1 MISGFS
7 RFGTTTS
14 LDLVKHGN
22 GQHGSKR
29 RHDLATDSYYPHL
42 SNSTH
47 NEQNLH
53 IHAGFKRP
61 RLSPEVTQDT
71 IEASEICRT
80 ANESISHPQIS
91 EYSQRQATRSTPS
104 ASLNPLLR
112 LSHPSYGLP
121 ESLVQN
127 FITVG
132 IDSIYPWQSS
142 CLLGR
147 GILTGERNLVYSA
160 PTGGG
165 KSLVADVLMLKRV
178 IEDSTKKAI
187 LVLPY
192 VALVQEKLSWLRKIV
207 AGVSKK
213 DQNAVGASVCHEA
226 ASKQSN
232 NKPSSAKAML
242 IQRSGTAFSFSLH
255 PSSQKC
261 TEHVLKLNT
270 SGRIFWW
277 YQSFSRCEMV

>member
-1 MISGFS
+1 MSEDFS
-7 RFGTTTS
+7 RSGTITS
-14 LDLVKHGN
+14 LDLLKQGK

-29 RHDLATDSYYPHL
+29 QQDLASDPYHPYLHTSMP
-42 SNSTH
+42 
-47 NEQNLH
+47 NEQNFP
-53 IHAGFKRP
+53 ICASFKRP
-61 RLSPEVTQDT
+61 RLGPAVTEDI
-71 IEASEICRT
+71 IEASEICR
-80 ANESISHPQIS
+80 NNNKSISDPQIS

-127 FITVG
+127 FVALG

-147 GILTGERNLVYSA
+147 GILTGERNLVYCA

-165 KSLVADVLMLKRV
+165 KSLVADVLLLKRV
-178 IEDSTKKAI
+178 IEDPTKKGI

-207 AGVSKK
+207 AGVTKK
-213 DQNAVGASVCHEA
+213 CQSTVGAF
-226 ASKQSN
+226 
-232 NKPSSAKAML
+232 
-242 IQRSGTAFSFSLH
+242 I
-255 PSSQKC
+255 
-261 TEHVLKLNT
+261 
-270 SGRIFWW
+270 
-277 YQSFSRCEMV
+277 YQE